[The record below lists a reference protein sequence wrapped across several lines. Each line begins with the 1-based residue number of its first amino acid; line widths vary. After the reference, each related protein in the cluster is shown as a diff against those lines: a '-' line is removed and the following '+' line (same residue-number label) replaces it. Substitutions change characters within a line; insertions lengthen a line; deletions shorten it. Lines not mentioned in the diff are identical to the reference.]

1 MRSGATRRFILATSV
16 ACAALALSPQRL
28 IPRLN
33 GDRLQLTPLDL
44 HFLTGKALSR
54 LHEGAAVPFAFRLS
68 LSTNQWGTP
77 PLESSLARFIISYD
91 LWAEKFKV
99 VQQFGGTRK
108 AVTNLT
114 PSAVEAWCVGQI
126 GLSVVNVPADR
137 DLWVRLDIRA
147 EDPMPR
153 SPVTDAGFTLASLID
168 IFSQRSRPEAQEW
181 NAETAPFRLTSL
193 RQ

>member
-33 GDRLQLTPLDL
+33 GDRLQLTPIDL

-54 LHEGAAVPFAFRLS
+54 LHEGAAVPFAFRMS

-108 AVTNLT
+108 AVANLT
-114 PSAVEAWCVGQI
+114 PGAAEAWCVGPM
-126 GLSVVNVPADR
+126 GLSVVHGSADR
-137 DLWVRLDIRA
+137 ALGVGLEIPA
-147 EDPMPR
+147 EEPLPR
-153 SPVTDAGFTLASLID
+153 S
-168 IFSQRSRPEAQEW
+168 
-181 NAETAPFRLTSL
+181 
-193 RQ
+193 